1 MRSLLVICPH
11 RENTA
16 PSQRLKYEQYF
27 DHWRGNGYEV
37 VVSPFMTRR
46 FQSIVYQPGR
56 ILEKVFWV
64 GWGYLR
70 RIRDLL
76 RLPFYQGA
84 YVHLW
89 VTPFGPPPFRVVIR
103 EGREVPGLRH

>member
-37 VVSPFMTRR
+37 VVRH
-46 FQSIVYQPGR
+46 GA
-56 ILEKVFWV
+56 K
-64 GWGYLR
+64 
-70 RIRDLL
+70 IRD
-76 RLPFYQGA
+76 PEIA
-84 YVHLW
+84 
-89 VTPFGPPPFRVVIR
+89 
-103 EGREVPGLRH
+103 